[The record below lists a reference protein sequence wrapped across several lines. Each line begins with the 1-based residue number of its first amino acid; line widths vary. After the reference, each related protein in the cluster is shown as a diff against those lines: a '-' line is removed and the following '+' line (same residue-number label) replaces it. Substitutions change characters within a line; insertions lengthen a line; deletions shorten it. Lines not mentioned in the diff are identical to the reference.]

1 MLFSPQGLI
10 REEGAFSVPA
20 HALAYGG
27 EPLCKEVF
35 GEMWQGFHHQMS
47 TLALTPTDENVF
59 FIGEAEPIEVED
71 GEYAIHVT
79 EKGIAVT
86 AKDSLGLI
94 HGFFALLDRIRMA
107 DDEAGGTVI
116 DCFTLRERPKMK
128 NRMVHFCI
136 FPETELWE
144 LERFI
149 RFAGALRFSHIVLEF
164 WGMLRYDVMGEL
176 AWKHAYSKEEIRP
189 LITLAKTLGL
199 SVIPMFNHWGHAA
212 ASRVMHGKHVTLNQ
226 NPALASYFS
235 EDGWCWAVQKQ
246 KVRALLRSVR
256 EELCELCGE
265 GEYFHIGCDEAC
277 SFEWTKAGMDTI
289 TDFINEVAAELRK
302 NGRRAIIWGDMF
314 LYREEYFDPQKRY
327 AANAPSSED
336 AKYMRDRLDRNIL
349 IADWQ
354 YSVPN
359 APVESAK
366 IFCDEG
372 FDTLLCPWDGYHGK
386 NADACIDTVDEYAL
400 FGVMHTT
407 WHTLSTGFPYIL
419 HTAIECFGGS
429 RIPLEKLH
437 TTVAAFLRKVYFTR
451 GDYERSGWSKT
462 QIGDFYK

>member
-1 MLFSPQGLI
+1 MLFSSQNIVSRAGTFRI
-10 REEGAFSVPA
+10 PA
-20 HALAYGG
+20 QAKARANAV
-27 EPLCKEVF
+27 LCADVF
-35 GEMWQGFHHQMS
+35 AEFWQGFTHNGS
-47 TLALTPTDENVF
+47 TLSVTPKEELVF
-59 FIGEAEPIEVED
+59 VLGEAEIPALS
-71 GEYAIHVT
+71 GNAYAISVT
-79 EKGIAVT
+79 QKGIAVVG
-86 AKDSLGLI
+86 ANEQGLV
-94 HGFFALLDRIRMA
+94 HGFFTLLDHIRMT
-107 DDEAGGTVI
+107 DGEEGGTQI
-116 DCFTLRERPKMK
+116 DAFALRETPKMR

-176 AWKHAYSKEEIRP
+176 AWGHAYSKEEIRP

-212 ASRVMHGKHVTLNQ
+212 GSRVMHGKHVVLDQ

-235 EDGWCWAVQKQ
+235 EDGWCWDVQKQ

-314 LYREEYFDPQKRY
+314 IYREEYFDPQKRY

-336 AKYMRDRLDRNIL
+336 AKYMRDRLDHNIL

-359 APVESAK
+359 APVETAK

-372 FDTLLCPWDGYHGK
+372 FDTLLCPWDGNHGK
-386 NADACIDTVDEYAL
+386 NADACIDTVNEYAL
-400 FGVMHTT
+400 FGVMHPT

-419 HTAIECFGGS
+419 HTALGCFNGS
-429 RIPLEKLH
+429 RIPLDKLH
-437 TTVAAFLRKVYFTR
+437 TSAAAFLRKVYSAG
-451 GDYERSGWSKT
+451 GDYKRSGWSKT